1 MTTPPANLNPV
12 SANPTHAAKGKSQ
25 ESASDSPFS
34 QVLSSEIAQNRQ
46 SGRADPNDK
55 TAGRQDD
62 TTEQTDSLVVT
73 PEAVDKP
80 GDTVL
85 AAAYDVL
92 RADAQKTTPD
102 PALALAIP
110 LGLAPAPRQTQ
121 DPSGADDAL
130 ASAENRDAR
139 RAPRKG
145 PLSRALQAAQT
156 EQTARAG
163 KPEQE
168 KSAQSVSAFAGQLA
182 ATQSDTAKNGDQLS
196 GLIAHSALRT
206 LTQAAAESGSVQST
220 PLSSRLAPSV
230 GTEAWGQALGDKLVW
245 MAAGAQQTASIT
257 LNPPNLGP
265 MQIVLNI
272 SNEQATASFFSAQPE
287 VRQAL
292 EAAFPRLREMM
303 HDAGIQLGQASV
315 SADAPQQ
322 QAFDTPPQR
331 NLPAFGLTDD
341 ARPLDAGVAQLSPQ
355 RMGRGLVDTFA

>member
-1 MTTPPANLNPV
+1 MTTPPANLNPA

-34 QVLSSEIAQNRQ
+34 KVLSSEIAQNRQ
-46 SGRADPNDK
+46 SGRPDANDK

-62 TTEQTDSLVVT
+62 TTEQTDLPLAT
-73 PEAVDKP
+73 RETVDKP
-80 GDTVL
+80 GDPVL
-85 AAAYDVL
+85 AAAYDLL

-102 PALALAIP
+102 TALALAIP
-110 LGLAPAPRQTQ
+110 LGLAPAPLQTP
-121 DPSGADDAL
+121 DDTGADEPL
-130 ASAENRDAR
+130 ASAGDGDAR
-139 RAPRKG
+139 QAPRKG
-145 PLSRALQAAQT
+145 PLTRAMQAAQT
-156 EQTARAG
+156 EQAARPG
-163 KPEQE
+163 KPEQD
-168 KSAQSVSAFAGQLA
+168 KSTQSVSAFAGQLA
-182 ATQSDTAKNGDQLS
+182 ATQSDGAKNGDQLS
-196 GLIAHSALRT
+196 GLIAPSALRT

-220 PLSSRLAPSV
+220 PLSNRLAPSV
-230 GTEAWGQALGDKLVW
+230 GTVAWGQALGDKLVW

-303 HDAGIQLGQASV
+303 NEAGIQLGQASV
-315 SADAPQQ
+315 SAETPQQ
-322 QAFDTPPQR
+322 QAFDTPTHR

-341 ARPLDAGVAQLSPQ
+341 ALPLDSGAAQLSPQ